1 MKKQLKRRV
10 RLTNNSYRTSNNEVR
25 LKMTEHPYVVLNKF
39 SKCVILS
46 RRLGPSSVQ
55 LLHGSIE

>member
-10 RLTNNSYRTSNNEVR
+10 RLTNDSDRTSNTEVR
-25 LKMTEHPYVVLNKF
+25 LQTCELHFVVLNKF

-46 RRLGPSSVQ
+46 RRLGPSSGQ